1 MYSNADIRRI
11 RQAQRLIDEL
21 GVNLAGVEVVLKLH
35 EQIRDLQEEMVR
47 IRAELNR
54 LSGTQIQSPVVES
67 DARDLNDKQS

>member
-67 DARDLNDKQS
+67 YDRDLNDKQS

>member
-35 EQIRDLQEEMVR
+35 EQIRDLQTEMVK
-47 IRAELNR
+47 IRTELNR
-54 LSGTQIQSPVVES
+54 LSGTQIQSPIVES
-67 DARDLNDKQS
+67 DARHLNDKQS